1 MKHHIINAFII
12 LGFIILAVTSCKK
25 TNQQNSDKITLDSLH
40 IIDFALQIEQSILN
54 GDTATYINAFDKEY
68 LKKKLQDNSIA
79 FSSLDAPV
87 GKFYFENYFIRIA
100 TAATTAIDNSG
111 DFHFIKYYIKDG
123 EHHIVMRTYRD
134 YSIVINDWIVGL
146 VDNQI
151 KIQDGF
157 LYNNSST
164 LSNDLIY
171 YLHYNVMEITN
182 PDGATPKLAKANG
195 LLASGKE
202 KEALKILE
210 KNKPFLKQYPQF
222 WQIYIPALYENDVK
236 NYITNLEKLKEEGI
250 DHRCILLNKLLFYS
264 NNGNSKASQEII
276 EAMIPLTGD
285 DPIYLFLFGKALSV
299 EEDYKNAIICF
310 ENLETGLPLFWD
322 IWCEKLNCYYQLGN
336 TEMFKKCA
344 VTAISNFGMSE
355 SELLDFIQLHFPAM
369 KKLDFFAKKEQI

>member
-1 MKHHIINAFII
+1 
-12 LGFIILAVTSCKK
+12 
-25 TNQQNSDKITLDSLH
+25 
-40 IIDFALQIEQSILN
+40 
-54 GDTATYINAFDKEY
+54 
-68 LKKKLQDNSIA
+68 
-79 FSSLDAPV
+79 
-87 GKFYFENYFIRIA
+87 
-100 TAATTAIDNSG
+100 
-111 DFHFIKYYIKDG
+111 
-123 EHHIVMRTYRD
+123 MRTYRD
-134 YSIVINDWIVGL
+134 YSIVINDWILGL

-151 KIQDGF
+151 KIKDGF

-222 WQIYIPALYENDVK
+222 WQIYIPAMYENDNK
-236 NYITNLEKLKEEGI
+236 NYITNLDNLKEEGI
-250 DHRCILLNKLLFYS
+250 DYRCILLNKLLYYS
-264 NNGNSKASQEII
+264 NNGNSKASQAII
-276 EAMIPLTGD
+276 ESMIPLTGD

-299 EEDYKNAIICF
+299 EEDYKNAIICY

-322 IWCEKLNCYYQLGN
+322 IWCEKLNCYYQLGD
-336 TEMFKKCA
+336 TEMFRKCA
-344 VTAISNFGMSE
+344 VTALTNFGMSE

-369 KKLDFFAKKEQI
+369 KKIDFFAKKEQI